1 MDNPQGSSNP
11 PGPTSLELLGQL
23 RKIQRNAPEYLLNA
37 ARRYGDMVFF
47 DVPKNPAYFLN
58 HPNLIKHV
66 LLDNHRKYSKDTI
79 QYNSLSEITGKGLL
93 TSDGSFWLRQRRL
106 AQPAFSRQ
114 RMMKLDDVVI
124 PAAQAMLDRW
134 EDVAR
139 KDDPLDV
146 DGEMMR
152 LALEVVGKALFSIDL
167 SKDAKRLVDAV
178 LTALDYIVGRA
189 RNPTSLSNLS
199 FIITPRKA
207 RFNAAVSTLNMTVYE
222 LIAERQAAEDPG
234 DDLLGMLLKARDPET
249 GSPMT
254 PEQVRDEVIT
264 ILIAGHETVASALT
278 WSWYLLAQHPEQ
290 RERMQSEVHD
300 RLGSQP
306 PTTASL
312 ADIPYT
318 GQVFAEALRLYPP
331 AWLITRK
338 SIEEDQISNHN
349 IQPGALIILSP
360 YTIHRHPEFWQQPET
375 FDPER
380 FSTEQEKSRP
390 RYAYIPFGGG
400 PRLCIGDQFATI
412 EAQLIMAMVT
422 QRFRLELLPHRP
434 VEADPLVT
442 IRPKHGLPMKV
453 VPLNASIQGG

>member
-1 MDNPQGSSNP
+1 MEKPQSSSLTP
-11 PGPTSLELLGQL
+11 PGPSSLELLGQL
-23 RKIQRNAPEYLLNA
+23 RKIQRNAPEYLLDA
-37 ARRYGDMVFF
+37 ARRYGDLVYF

-106 AQPAFSRQ
+106 AQPAFARQ
-114 RMMKLDDVVI
+114 RLMKLDEVVT
-124 PAAQAMLDRW
+124 PATQAMLDRW
-134 EDVAR
+134 EAIAR
-139 KDDPLDV
+139 KGDPLDV

-167 SKDAKRLVDAV
+167 SQDATRLVEAV

-189 RNPTSLSNLS
+189 RNPTSLSSLP
-199 FIITPRKA
+199 FLMTPRKA

-222 LIAERQAAEDPG
+222 MIAERQAAEDPG
-234 DDLLGMLLKARDPET
+234 SDLLGMLLKARDPET
-249 GSPMT
+249 GSAMT

-278 WSWYLLAQHPEQ
+278 WSWYLLAKHPAQWEQ
-290 RERMQSEVHD
+290 MHAEGKRV
-300 RLGSQP
+300 LGDEP
-306 PTTASL
+306 PTTGDL

-318 GQVFAEALRLYPP
+318 GQVFSEALRLYPP

-338 SIEEDQISNHN
+338 SIEADRIDNID

-360 YTIHRHPEFWQQPET
+360 YTIHRHPEFWQNPEE
-375 FDPER
+375 FNPER
-380 FSTEQEKSRP
+380 FSQGQEKSRP
-390 RYAYIPFGGG
+390 RFAYIPFGGG
-400 PRLCIGDQFATI
+400 PRLCIGDQFAMI

-453 VPLNASIQGG
+453 VPLNTSF

>member
-1 MDNPQGSSNP
+1 MEKPQSSSLTP
-11 PGPTSLELLGQL
+11 PGPSSLELLGQL
-23 RKIQRNAPEYLLNA
+23 RKIQRNAPEYLLDA
-37 ARRYGDMVFF
+37 ARRYGDMVYF

-58 HPNLIKHV
+58 HPDLIKHV

-106 AQPAFSRQ
+106 AQPAFARQ
-114 RMMKLDDVVI
+114 RLMKLDEVVT
-124 PAAQAMLDRW
+124 PATQAMLDRW
-134 EDVAR
+134 EAIAR
-139 KDDPLDV
+139 KGDPLDV

-167 SKDAKRLVDAV
+167 SQDATRLVEAV

-189 RNPTSLSNLS
+189 RNPTSLSSLP
-199 FIITPRKA
+199 FVMTPRKA
-207 RFNAAVSTLNMTVYE
+207 RFNAAVSTLNMTVYQM
-222 LIAERQAAEDPG
+222 IAERQAAEDPG
-234 DDLLGMLLKARDPET
+234 SDLLGMLLKARDPET
-249 GSPMT
+249 GSAMT

-278 WSWYLLAQHPEQ
+278 WSWYLLAKYPAQWEQ
-290 RERMQSEVHD
+290 MHAEGKRV
-300 RLGSQP
+300 LGDEP
-306 PTTASL
+306 PTTGDL

-318 GQVFAEALRLYPP
+318 GQVFSEALRLYPP

-338 SIEEDQISNHN
+338 SIEADRIDNMD

-360 YTIHRHPEFWQQPET
+360 YTIHRHPEFWQNPEE
-375 FDPER
+375 FNPER
-380 FSTEQEKSRP
+380 FSQGQEKSRP
-390 RYAYIPFGGG
+390 RFAYIPFGGG
-400 PRLCIGDQFATI
+400 PRLCIGDQFAMI

-453 VPLNASIQGG
+453 VPLNPSF

>member
-1 MDNPQGSSNP
+1 MEKPQSSSLTP
-11 PGPTSLELLGQL
+11 PGPSSLELLGQL
-23 RKIQRNAPEYLLNA
+23 RKIQRNAPEYLLDA
-37 ARRYGDMVFF
+37 ARRYGDLVYF

-106 AQPAFSRQ
+106 AQPAFARQ
-114 RMMKLDDVVI
+114 RLMKLDEVVT
-124 PAAQAMLDRW
+124 PATQAMLDRW
-134 EDVAR
+134 EAIAR
-139 KDDPLDV
+139 KGDPLDV

-167 SKDAKRLVDAV
+167 SQDAIRLVEAV

-189 RNPTSLSNLS
+189 RNPTSLSSLP
-199 FIITPRKA
+199 FLMTPRKA

-222 LIAERQAAEDPG
+222 MIAERQAAEDPG
-234 DDLLGMLLKARDPET
+234 SDLLGMLLKARDPET
-249 GSPMT
+249 GSAMT

-278 WSWYLLAQHPEQ
+278 WSWYLLAKHPAQWEQ
-290 RERMQSEVHD
+290 MHAEGKRV
-300 RLGSQP
+300 LGDEP
-306 PTTASL
+306 PTTGDL

-318 GQVFAEALRLYPP
+318 GQVFSEALRLYPP

-338 SIEEDQISNHN
+338 SIEADRIDNID

-360 YTIHRHPEFWQQPET
+360 YTIHRHPEFWQNPQE
-375 FDPER
+375 FNPER
-380 FSTEQEKSRP
+380 FSQGQEKSRP
-390 RYAYIPFGGG
+390 RFAYIPFGGG
-400 PRLCIGDQFATI
+400 PRLCIGDQFAMI

-453 VPLNASIQGG
+453 VPLNTSF

>member
-1 MDNPQGSSNP
+1 MEKSQSSSLTP
-11 PGPTSLELLGQL
+11 PGPSSLDLLGQL
-23 RKIQRNAPEYLLNA
+23 RKIQRNAPEYLLGA
-37 ARRYGDMVFF
+37 ARRYGDLVYF

-106 AQPAFSRQ
+106 AQPAFARQ
-114 RMMKLDDVVI
+114 RLMKLDEVVT
-124 PAAQAMLDRW
+124 PATQAMLDRW
-134 EDVAR
+134 EAIAR
-139 KDDPLDV
+139 KGDPLDV

-167 SKDAKRLVDAV
+167 SQHATRLVEAV

-189 RNPTSLSNLS
+189 RNPTSLSSLP
-199 FIITPRKA
+199 FLITPRKA

-222 LIAERQAAEDPG
+222 MIAERQAAKDPG
-234 DDLLGMLLKARDPET
+234 SDLLGMLLKARDPDT
-249 GSPMT
+249 GSAMT

-278 WSWYLLAQHPEQ
+278 WSWYLLAKHPAQWEQ
-290 RERMQSEVHD
+290 MHAEGKRV
-300 RLGSQP
+300 LGDEP
-306 PTTASL
+306 PTTGAL

-318 GQVFAEALRLYPP
+318 GQVFSEALRLYPP

-338 SIEEDQISNHN
+338 SIEADRIDN
-349 IQPGALIILSP
+349 IDIPPGALIILSP
-360 YTIHRHPEFWQQPET
+360 YTIHRHPEFWQNPEE
-375 FDPER
+375 FNPER
-380 FSTEQEKSRP
+380 FSQGQEKSRP
-390 RYAYIPFGGG
+390 RFAYIPFGGG
-400 PRLCIGDQFATI
+400 PRLCIGDQFAMI

-453 VPLNASIQGG
+453 VPLNTSF

>member
-1 MDNPQGSSNP
+1 MEKPQSSSLTP
-11 PGPTSLELLGQL
+11 PGPSSLELLGQL
-23 RKIQRNAPEYLLNA
+23 RKIQRNAPEYLLDA
-37 ARRYGDMVFF
+37 ARRYGDLVYF

-106 AQPAFSRQ
+106 AQPAFARQ
-114 RMMKLDDVVI
+114 RLMKLDEVVT
-124 PAAQAMLDRW
+124 PATQAMLDRW
-134 EDVAR
+134 EAIAR
-139 KDDPLDV
+139 KGDPLDV

-167 SKDAKRLVDAV
+167 SQDATRLVEAV

-189 RNPTSLSNLS
+189 RNPTSLSSLP
-199 FIITPRKA
+199 FLMTPRKA

-222 LIAERQAAEDPG
+222 MIAERQAAEDPG
-234 DDLLGMLLKARDPET
+234 SDLLGMLLKARDPET
-249 GSPMT
+249 GSAMT

-278 WSWYLLAQHPEQ
+278 WSWYLLAKHPAQWEQ
-290 RERMQSEVHD
+290 MHAEGKRV
-300 RLGSQP
+300 LGDEP
-306 PTTASL
+306 PTTGDL

-318 GQVFAEALRLYPP
+318 GQVFSEALRLYPP

-338 SIEEDQISNHN
+338 SIEADRIDNID

-360 YTIHRHPEFWQQPET
+360 YTIHRHPEFWQNPQE
-375 FDPER
+375 FNPER
-380 FSTEQEKSRP
+380 FSQGQEKSRP
-390 RYAYIPFGGG
+390 RFAYIPFGGG
-400 PRLCIGDQFATI
+400 PRLCIGDQFAMI

-453 VPLNASIQGG
+453 VPLNTSF